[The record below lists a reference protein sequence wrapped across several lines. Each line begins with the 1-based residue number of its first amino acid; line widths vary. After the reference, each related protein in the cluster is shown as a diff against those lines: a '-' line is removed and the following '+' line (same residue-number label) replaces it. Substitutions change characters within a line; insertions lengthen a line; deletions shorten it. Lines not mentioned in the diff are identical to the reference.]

1 MSNKSNNFYYF
12 FERIIVS
19 DYEEWSE
26 DYDEAP
32 QFQKLSKKKK
42 TPKVKDTKTQRR
54 EKRKEKE
61 YLKDK

>member
-1 MSNKSNNFYYF
+1 MWRIKQYIYKT
-12 FERIIVS
+12 ERIIVS

-32 QFQKLSKKKK
+32 QFQKLTKKKK
-42 TPKVKDTKTQRR
+42 TPRVKDKKTQRR